1 MSVLWREIMK
11 LIHRISN
18 ALFAL
23 IIVGIIIFPSIALA
37 VNYNVSGSDPTGDV
51 MLGYSEV
58 GGYSYIDITYL
69 ASRESGS
76 DIVITLRCAGDLVY
90 RDDVTYGITVLF
102 QYGDSSNIYG
112 LGIGYCSVQQNVF
125 YFHNDGSY
133 SRIDSAT
140 FSRNGNE
147 LTIRFPKS
155 GFSTP
160 PGWYLHATTTD
171 LSEGVQ
177 DIATAETGA
186 SASPSWIP
194 IVLVLVVIVVIG
206 FVIARKRGS
215 EKRQSLGQPPKTG
228 QYYQQPAGQQQFTY
242 FPQETQQPPLPQQ
255 QAPPQYNL
263 PYNPPPNQPSPPH
276 PVVSQQSIQSPP
288 AVCPFCGKPV
298 EAGWITCPF
307 CGGRLK

>member
-1 MSVLWREIMK
+1 MM
-11 LIHRISN
+11 
-18 ALFAL
+18 
-23 IIVGIIIFPSIALA
+23 IVCIIIFPSIALA

-51 MLGYSEV
+51 MYGYSEV

-69 ASRESGS
+69 ESRESGG

-147 LTIRFPKS
+147 LTVRFPKS
-155 GFSTP
+155 AFSTP
-160 PGWYLHATTTD
+160 PGWYLHATTND

-177 DIATAETGA
+177 DIASAEAGSTAP
-186 SASPSWIP
+186 SSPWIL
-194 IVLVLVVIVVIG
+194 IILVLVVIVIAL
-206 FVIARKRGS
+206 FVISRKRGS
-215 EKRQSLGQPPKTG
+215 KGSQSLGQPPETG
-228 QYYQQPAGQQQFTY
+228 HYYQRPAEQQQFTS
-242 FPQETQQPPLPQQ
+242 FPQGIQQPP
-255 QAPPQYNL
+255 
-263 PYNPPPNQPSPPH
+263 PPPASVPPLGYVTSNVC
-276 PVVSQQSIQSPP
+276 PNCGKRIEEGWGT
-288 AVCPFCGKPV
+288 CPFCSATIMPVAPTPSTQSHSSMCPLCGKPIDA
-298 EAGWITCPF
+298 EWITCPF